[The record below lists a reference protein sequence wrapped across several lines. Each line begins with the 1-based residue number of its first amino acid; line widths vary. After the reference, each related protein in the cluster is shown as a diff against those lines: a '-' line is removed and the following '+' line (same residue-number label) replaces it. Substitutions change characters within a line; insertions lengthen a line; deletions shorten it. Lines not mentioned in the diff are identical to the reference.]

1 MLLLAQLDILLSK
14 KEYVF
19 KGGTSLLVLFD
30 SSSRFSIDV
39 DICMKENEYDNLA
52 SLEES
57 FKKNLRPPFTKV
69 ELDKDIRSHGGRNI
83 KAAHFYFY
91 YIPKYKTQE
100 QFVLLD
106 IVFQN
111 NSINSQPIKIDSPYL
126 IQNGDALF
134 VNTITVD
141 DLLGDKLTAFAPTTI
156 GVKYTS
162 KNQYGRPKSV
172 EIIKQLYDC
181 AFLTSYFQDINR
193 VTHIYKE
200 IAHFQIKYG
209 SDKQLD
215 ATKCLIDTIETCEL
229 IISGGK
235 SNRENYNLLLEGM
248 YGFNNYVVG
257 KVLTINELKRK
268 AFLVLI
274 IAYKVL
280 RIIDSTKRKEN
291 KYDYLIRTGIK
302 EKELDLIASKEE
314 IDELFKL
321 I

>member
-1 MLLLAQLDILLSK
+1 MININQTLDKLHIQKIVGSDEYKIDIFEKYVYSMLLLAQLDILLSK

-30 SSSRFSIDV
+30 SSLRFSIDV
-39 DICMKENEYDNLA
+39 DICMKENEHDNLA

-162 KNQYGRPKSV
+162 KKS
-172 EIIKQLYDC
+172 IW
-181 AFLTSYFQDINR
+181 
-193 VTHIYKE
+193 
-200 IAHFQIKYG
+200 
-209 SDKQLD
+209 
-215 ATKCLIDTIETCEL
+215 
-229 IISGGK
+229 
-235 SNRENYNLLLEGM
+235 
-248 YGFNNYVVG
+248 
-257 KVLTINELKRK
+257 
-268 AFLVLI
+268 
-274 IAYKVL
+274 
-280 RIIDSTKRKEN
+280 
-291 KYDYLIRTGIK
+291 
-302 EKELDLIASKEE
+302 
-314 IDELFKL
+314 
-321 I
+321 